1 MLTRSHV
8 NPIANTV
15 WQLLCTAVPQDSVQG
30 HLFCVLPSSIR
41 PDKWNLQSI
50 KGYYSQKLPHLCEGR
65 YIATCVAGRAVLQQ
79 FLITSLL
86 FSQLFARCQ
95 LRSLSVSFIVLQQII
110 RNHWKNYQASKST
123 CNYWS
128 SERWG
133 RSMLGKNMAKEDRN
147 IHWLFLRL
155 LSVCVLHESQ

>member
-15 WQLLCTAVPQDSVQG
+15 WQLLRTAVLQDSVQG
-30 HLFCVLPSSIR
+30 HLFCALPSSIR

-65 YIATCVAGRAVLQQ
+65 YIAVCVAGRAVLQQ
-79 FLITSLL
+79 FLITFLL

-110 RNHWKNYQASKST
+110 RNHWKNYQTSKST

-147 IHWLFLRL
+147 INWLFFRL
-155 LSVCVLHESQ
+155 SSVCVLHENQ